1 MSIAGLVAL
10 PILTVVSQSLFAGS
24 EVFSHLLDT
33 VLADYVLNSLILM
46 AGVGIGTVIMGVPA
60 AWLAAMCDFPGRRWL
75 DWGMLLPL
83 AMPAYVIAYTYTGM
97 LDFAGPAQTLLR
109 ELTGWGYGDYWFWEI
124 RSHSGAIAM
133 LVLVLYPYVY
143 LMARATF
150 LEQSAISFEAS
161 RNLGYSPFRAFLKVA
176 IPMARPAIIA
186 GVSLALMETLA
197 DYGTVQY
204 FGIPT
209 FSTGIFRTFYGFGDA
224 NGAAQLASLLLV
236 FVATLIF
243 VERYSR
249 RKLSYN
255 VRAGSRAMASRI
267 QLDGGRAWL
276 AALACFIPFF
286 FGFLLPAGQLLSW
299 SVFDA
304 QMPWRDFLSLSWN
317 SFYLAGLA
325 ALIALILATLLAY
338 TQRFNTGSLVK
349 QATQFA
355 ALGYAL
361 PGTIIAIGVL
371 APLVFV
377 DQSLI
382 ALSERFGLGMSGL
395 IFSGTLFA
403 LLIAYTVRFLAVA
416 LGSVQSGLGQISPS
430 LDEAA
435 KGMGRSPYQVLRH
448 IHAPLMRS
456 SLLTALLVVFVDVLK
471 ELPATL
477 MLRPFDFNTLAVR
490 AFELASDEQLIEAAP
505 PSLMIVVVGLVPVLL
520 LNRAISRHKH

>member
-1 MSIAGLVAL
+1 
-10 PILTVVSQSLFAGS
+10 
-24 EVFSHLLDT
+24 
-33 VLADYVLNSLILM
+33 M

-60 AWLAAMCDFPGRRWL
+60 AWLAAMCHFPGRRWL

-97 LDFAGPAQTLLR
+97 LDFAGPLQTLLR

-150 LEQSAISFEAS
+150 LEQSSVSFEAS
-161 RNLGYSPFRAFLKVA
+161 RNLGYSPFRAFIKVA

-224 NGAAQLASLLLV
+224 HGAAQLASLLLL

-255 VRAGSRAMASRI
+255 VRAGSRAMANRI
-267 QLDGGRAWL
+267 QLKGGRAWL

-299 SVFDA
+299 SLFDA
-304 QMPWRDFLSLSWN
+304 QMPWSDFLSLSWN

-325 ALIALILATLLAY
+325 ALIAIVLATLLAY
-338 TQRFNTGSLVK
+338 TQRFNPSSLIK

-371 APLVFV
+371 APLLFL
-377 DQSLI
+377 DHSLLS
-382 ALSERFGLGMSGL
+382 LSEHLGLGISGL

-403 LLIAYTVRFLAVA
+403 LLTAYTVRFLAVA
-416 LGSVQSGLGQISPS
+416 LGSIQSGLTQISPS

-435 KGMGRSPYQVLRH
+435 KGMGRSPYQVLRQV
-448 IHAPLMRS
+448 HAPLMRS

-505 PSLMIVVVGLVPVLL
+505 PSLMIVAVGLIPVLL